1 MSRLTRIVSVLCLVV
16 AMLLPTYSYAQLDAA
31 ALQRAQRNG
40 QNGGMG
46 QGMGMGTN
54 MPGDPNMMGDGM
66 EGDVGDTTDVK
77 EKREKRALESYYFN
91 DTVRAL
97 NNWLWTVDKDFDR
110 VNIAPIDTT
119 LQDWRIDYV
128 FYRKGVGDMALGGLG
143 QSTQPINWFDRRQ
156 SNDFIFARSYDAYT
170 VRVDNV
176 PYYNCKTP
184 FSNLSYLESGQK
196 RYREEHFE
204 LIHTQNIDPSTSANI
219 TYRARSTMGQYL
231 WQRTKNHALSLG
243 FAHTGKHYSV
253 HAAYINNLIDA
264 RENGGIVGEW
274 ALSDPT
280 FELPSGIPT
289 RLGDERNSKAE
300 NHYRNN
306 AIVIKQAYAIPLA
319 RVTEYDFSLA
329 DLPAVYVGHQFEYNT
344 WSKVYTDLRSTYT
357 NLRDHFD
364 KESGEWVPAEGLEYY
379 DNWYIDPRKSRDS
392 ISERLLSNKFYV
404 QVQPWDR
411 DGAISTIDG
420 GVGIDLHTYSYL
432 RLEDYV
438 AGKVTKDKRTSW
450 YMYGA
455 TGGKIKRYAD
465 WGVDAKY
472 YPSGYRGGDF
482 SMDGNVVLRAY
493 IRELPLILSGRFKQ
507 EFRSPA
513 YWQESLF
520 SNHYM
525 WFNSFDK
532 ESETRF
538 EVNFSVPSIALEL
551 GFWQGIIGNMIYYD
565 GGRTEQDPD
574 VAIKQHSDIVSLTSL
589 YARKDFRVAG
599 FHFDHRA
606 LVQISSD
613 ESVLPV
619 PALSAYLSYYYEF
632 WVKRDVLRVQ
642 LGIDARYNTSY
653 YAPSYNPALSA
664 FFNQHEVRV
673 GSYPYMDAYLSAKWK
688 RMRIL
693 LKYQHL
699 NHGLFGNGEY
709 FQVARYPL
717 NPGMFKMGISWS
729 FYD

>member
-1 MSRLTRIVSVLCLVV
+1 MSRLVRILSVLCAVV
-16 AMLLPTYSYAQLDAA
+16 ATLLPLHSYAQMDARS
-31 ALQRAQRNG
+31 LQRGNNG
-40 QNGGMG
+40 AMG
-46 QGMGMGTN
+46 QGMGTG
-54 MPGDPNMMGDGM
+54 MPGDPNYMGDGSE
-66 EGDVGDTTDVK
+66 EGAVGDTTQTK

-97 NNWLWTVDKDFDR
+97 YNWQWTIDRDFDR
-110 VNIAPIDTT
+110 VNISPLDTT

-143 QSTQPINWFDRRQ
+143 QSSQPINWFDRRQ
-156 SNDFIFARSYDAYT
+156 SSDFIFARSYDAYT
-170 VRVDNV
+170 ARVDNV
-176 PYYNCKTP
+176 PFYNCKTP

-219 TYRARSTMGQYL
+219 TYRARSTMGQYD

-243 FAHTGKHYSV
+243 VAHTGKRYSI
-253 HAAYINNLIDA
+253 HAAYMNNLIDT
-264 RENGGIVGEW
+264 RENGGVVGEW
-274 ALSDPT
+274 AIADTT
-280 FELPSGIPT
+280 FEMPSGVPM
-289 RLGDERNSKAE
+289 RLATAKAE

-306 AIVIKQAYAIPLA
+306 AIVIKQAYAIPLQ

-329 DLPAVYVGHQFEYNT
+329 DLSAVYIGHQLEYNT
-344 WSKVYTDLRSTYT
+344 WSKVYTDQRAEYT
-357 NLRDHFD
+357 NIRGHYNPETGKWERVD
-364 KESGEWVPAEGLEYY
+364 GLEYY
-379 DNWYIDPRKSRDS
+379 DNWFIDPRKTRDS

-411 DGAISTIDG
+411 NGVISTIDG

-465 WGVDAKY
+465 WGVNAKY

-482 SMDGNVVLRAY
+482 SMDGNVVLRVY

-507 EFRSPA
+507 EFRSTA
-513 YWQESLF
+513 YWQENLL

-532 ESETRF
+532 ESETRL
-538 EVNFSVPSIALEL
+538 EVNFSVPSIALEV
-551 GFWQGIIGNMIYYD
+551 GVWQGIMDNMIYYD
-565 GGRTEQDPD
+565 GSSNI
-574 VAIKQHSDIVSLTSL
+574 VQHTDIVSLTSL

-613 ESVLPV
+613 ERVLPV

-642 LGIDARYNTSY
+642 LGLDARYNTSY

-664 FFNQHEVRV
+664 FFNQRDVRV
-673 GSYPYMDAYLSAKWK
+673 GDYPYVDAYLSAKWK

-699 NHGLFGNGEY
+699 NQGLFGNGEY

-717 NPGMFKMGISWS
+717 NPGMFKIGISWS